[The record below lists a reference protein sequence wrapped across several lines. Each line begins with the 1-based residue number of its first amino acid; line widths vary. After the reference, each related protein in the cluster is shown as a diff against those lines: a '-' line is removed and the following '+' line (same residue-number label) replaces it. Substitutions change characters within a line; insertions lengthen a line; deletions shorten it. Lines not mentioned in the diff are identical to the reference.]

1 MRLARTRAGTW
12 SFGDLVEVARHRAAS
27 GRFDELVAF
36 ALAACDALG
45 GAVAVAGYLGEVMPT
60 VTRETDRYLMLAD
73 RELRALLA
81 SGSTTAALQRMQVM
95 LTLSIDR
102 ATAEPDN
109 TAAHRDL
116 SVSYNKLGEL
126 MVRVGNGAEAER
138 LFRTPNV
145 KGSFVAAAALRI
157 DPAVRPVGSGSAEER
172 VKRALLQRG
181 IALAVNM
188 GGHGK
193 RRVGRKRS
201 SSTPRSTPGTR
212 CAPAT

>member
-1 MRLARTRAGTW
+1 MGTGGGMDPIDTAGT
-12 SFGDLVEVARHRAAS
+12 GGITAATPLRVFLS
-27 GRFDELVAF
+27 RTSD
-36 ALAACDALG
+36 
-45 GAVAVAGYLGEVMPT
+45 LGE
-60 VTRETDRYLMLAD
+60 
-73 RELRALLA
+73 
-81 SGSTTAALQRMQVM
+81 
-95 LTLSIDR
+95 
-102 ATAEPDN
+102 PD
-109 TAAHRDL
+109 
-116 SVSYNKLGEL
+116 
-126 MVRVGNGAEAER
+126 
-138 LFRTPNV
+138 V

-172 VKRALLQRG
+172 VERALLQRG